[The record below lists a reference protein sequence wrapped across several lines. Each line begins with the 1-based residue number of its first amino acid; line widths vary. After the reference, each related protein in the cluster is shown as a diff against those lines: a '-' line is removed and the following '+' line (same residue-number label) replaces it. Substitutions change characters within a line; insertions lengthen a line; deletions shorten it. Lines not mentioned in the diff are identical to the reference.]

1 MAGKPPP
8 PPQGAREIVR
18 QFFALRR
25 GAAPRIT
32 ATLLDEPDTA
42 QSSLEFVNEGG
53 PAVQVRCLVQGDAG
67 AQELTI
73 GTLAPGTSTVV
84 QLHEPVGKSIE
95 CVWTGLD
102 AKGRLHVWSY
112 DGRHVRLR
120 KGHEVDLPAALAQ
133 MYPR

>member
-1 MAGKPPP
+1 M
-8 PPQGAREIVR
+8 REIVR
-18 QFFALRR
+18 QLFAMRR
-25 GAAPRIT
+25 GTAPRVT
-32 ATLLDEPDTA
+32 ATLVDEPDTA
-42 QSSLEFVNEGG
+42 EESLELVNEGG
-53 PAVQVRCLVQGDAG
+53 PVVQLRCLVQGDRG

-84 QLHEPVGKSIE
+84 QLHEPVGESIE

-102 AKGRLHVWSY
+102 TNGLLHVWSY

-120 KGHEVDLPAALAQ
+120 KGHEIGLAAALAQ